1 MAATAHAEKMFVG
14 IDVSKDKLDVHIHP
28 AGENFTLARD
38 EEGIDRLVSR
48 LLEREL
54 QVVAI
59 EATGGFEGPVVA
71 ALGVAGLPVVVVNPK
86 QVHNY
91 AKALGLNAKTDRL
104 DASVIARFAEAVKPE
119 IRPLPDAETVVL
131 SAFMARRKQLVQM
144 IAAEKNRA
152 FRAVTNKRLQKSIA
166 RVITALEAEL
176 KRLEDDI
183 DTMVRGSPMW
193 REKEDLL
200 SSVPGIGKTIARTL
214 LGEMP
219 ELGRL
224 DRRQV
229 AALAGLA
236 PWTRQSGQW
245 RGRSMIGG
253 GRAACRTAL
262 FLGALVASRHDPHF
276 RAFRQ
281 RLLAAGKPKMVVL
294 VAIARKLITI
304 LNAILR
310 DRRPWTPQNA

>member
-1 MAATAHAEKMFVG
+1 MAATAHAEKLFVG
-14 IDVSKDKLDVHIHP
+14 IDVAKDKLDVHVHP
-28 AGENFTLARD
+28 AGEDFTLSRD
-38 EEGIDRLVSR
+38 AAGVEQLVERLGGHA
-48 LLEREL
+48 LALI
-54 QVVAI
+54 AI

-104 DASVIARFAEAVKPE
+104 DASVIARFAAAVKPE
-119 IRPLPDAETVVL
+119 IRPLPDAETVAL
-131 SAFMARRKQLVQM
+131 SELLARRQQLVQM
-144 IAAEKNRA
+144 ITAEKNRSMRIA
-152 FRAVTNKRLQKSIA
+152 SNRRLQQSIA
-166 RVITALEAEL
+166 RIIAALEAEL
-176 KRLEDDI
+176 ARIEDGI
-183 DTMVRGSPMW
+183 DTMIKGSPLW

-200 SSVPGIGKTIARTL
+200 ASVPGIGKTIARTL

-219 ELGRL
+219 ELGKL
-224 DRRQV
+224 TGKQI

-253 GRAACRTAL
+253 GRAAVRTAL
-262 FLGALVASRHDPHF
+262 FLGAMVASRHNPQLKAF
-276 RAFRQ
+276 RA
-281 RLLAAGKPKMVVL
+281 RLLNNGKPKMVVL
-294 VAIARKLITI
+294 IAIARKLITI

-310 DRRPWTPQNA
+310 DRTPWNPKTA